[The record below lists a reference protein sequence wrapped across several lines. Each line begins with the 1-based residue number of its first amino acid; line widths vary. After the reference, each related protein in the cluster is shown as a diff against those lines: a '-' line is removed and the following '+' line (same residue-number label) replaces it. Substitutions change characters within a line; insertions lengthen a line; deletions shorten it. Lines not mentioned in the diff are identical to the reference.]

1 MVVKNDVFKAIKEN
15 KKSLKPSNIN
25 GFKDFICG
33 TPEGTRTPDLLVR
46 SQSLYPAE
54 LPARNTL
61 LNCKYALYTKT
72 TVWFVASHSIQLSYQ
87 RIYVL
92 HFLCLDNITQIKQKC
107 NTFFIF
113 YKDYLKYIF
122 QEYLRQAPQAPGTGA
137 FYSIL
142 LCEARQAA
150 NRGRALKD
158 REAHGI
164 LLSRFPL

>member
-1 MVVKNDVFKAIKEN
+1 M
-15 KKSLKPSNIN
+15 
-25 GFKDFICG
+25 CC
-33 TPEGTRTPDLLVR
+33 T
-46 SQSLYPAE
+46 
-54 LPARNTL
+54 
-61 LNCKYALYTKT
+61 
-72 TVWFVASHSIQLSYQ
+72 
-87 RIYVL
+87 
-92 HFLCLDNITQIKQKC
+92 FLCLDNITQIKQKC

-158 REAHGI
+158 FSTSDFGIFISSAKAAATACEQLRPLIKFSLADSPFVIFISFLFSIFIPILFDYLYYSPKTKSLPEFEAVVSGA
-164 LLSRFPL
+164 